1 MHERAVLEGAVSLV
15 VFTDARG
22 ERWRAWNIEPDSVR
36 QASFLGEEFRSGWL
50 CFESEITGE
59 RRRLADVP
67 SGWETMA
74 PDRLDLLCRAA
85 TLVTRRTPER
95 AIDAQPDN
103 RRRP

>member
-1 MHERAVLEGAVSLV
+1 MALV

-22 ERWRAWNIEPDSVR
+22 ERWRAWNIEADSVR
-36 QASFLGEEFRSGWL
+36 QSSYLGEEFRSGWL

-67 SGWETMA
+67 SGWESMA

-85 TLVTRRTPER
+85 TAVTRRTPER
-95 AIDAQPDN
+95 AVEAQPGE
-103 RRRP
+103 RPRS